1 MNITNVRV
9 YDLEES
15 VIACRNA
22 MRLYSPEYTEVEFKN
37 SLERAKK
44 LCRMGGGSGH
54 TNFRKGI
61 RVSFDIVYPNYL
73 SPEMQRYNWWDI
85 VCSASKMH
93 KIMEMDFDVC
103 CNEWVED
110 ESKALM
116 KRLIAE
122 YKAEPTEKNFMRVIS
137 NCPQGIELF
146 MRVST
151 NYEQLATIY
160 RQRKTHK
167 LPEWRAICEWI
178 KTLPFAED
186 LIICNNK

>member
-1 MNITNVRV
+1 MKITNVRV

-22 MRLYSPEYTEVEFKN
+22 MRLYPPEYTEAEFKN

-44 LCRMGGGSGH
+44 LCKTPAGSGH
-54 TNFRKGI
+54 SNFRKGI
-61 RVSFDIVYPNYL
+61 RVSFDIIYPNYL

-93 KIMEMDFDVC
+93 KIMEMDFDYC
-103 CNEWVED
+103 CNEWVLELI
-110 ESKALM
+110 KGQMRAL
-116 KRLIAE
+116 IE
-122 YKAEPTEKNFMRVIS
+122 IYKQIPTEENFMRVIS

-178 KTLPFAED
+178 ETLPFAED
-186 LIICNNK
+186 LIICNRK

>member
-1 MNITNVRV
+1 MKITNVRI
-9 YDLEES
+9 YDLKES

-22 MRLYSPEYTEVEFKN
+22 MRLQPAEITEAELDA
-37 SLERAKK
+37 SLPRAIK

-61 RVSFDIVYPNYL
+61 RVSFDLVYPNYL

-85 VCSASKMH
+85 VCSSSKMH
-93 KIMEMDFDVC
+93 KIMEMDFDYC
-103 CNEWVED
+103 CNEWVTD
-110 ESKALM
+110 ETKEQM

-122 YKAEPTEKNFMRVIS
+122 YKREQTEENFMRVLS
-137 NCPQGIELF
+137 NCPLGVELF

-160 RQRKTHK
+160 RQRKAHR
-167 LPEWRAICEWI
+167 LPEWSAICEWI
-178 KTLPFAED
+178 KTLPLAEE
-186 LIICNNK
+186 LIICE